1 MISMNIYRYYFAR
14 LAAINVDTNYTHHW
28 KMENADIP
36 VPICVCSMLHFTGGE
51 NSQNY
56 RFLPHVVPVPVQHT
70 GRTATGTGLAA

>member
-1 MISMNIYRYYFAR
+1 MFLPGRQR
-14 LAAINVDTNYTHHW
+14 LMWIQITHTTAGTAEQ
-28 KMENADIP
+28 MENADIP
-36 VPICVCSMLHFTGGE
+36 VPICVCSMLHSTGGE